1 MKAPK
6 SASITLNSLLG
17 TGWLRV
23 ERRSGP
29 RRFNGEVLIEPGD
42 SEGIGE
48 IATYEGPIVDF
59 NGAISKVRR
68 APVVVSTREV
78 VDKKM
83 RLTLTGDASGV
94 PHQPPI
100 TREKRS
106 F

>member
-6 SASITLNSLLG
+6 SASITLNSLAG

-29 RRFNGEVLIEPGD
+29 RRFHGEVLLEPVD
-42 SEGIGE
+42 AEGVGE

-68 APVVVSTREV
+68 APVVVSGREA
-78 VDKKM
+78 VDKQVK
-83 RLTLTGDASGV
+83 LTLAGDASGI

-100 TREKRS
+100 TREKRR